1 MMTKLRVR
9 AIDLGARD
17 MRWQV
22 RLSAREIALEPED
35 IEHFELG
42 SEDYEAEIFLDRVAQ
57 IPRGELRH
65 LHAGE
70 HESVR

>member
-1 MMTKLRVR
+1 MLTKLRAR

-42 SEDYEAEIFLDRVAQ
+42 SEDHEAEIFLDRVAQ
-57 IPRGELRH
+57 IPRGELH
-65 LHAGE
+65 QFHAAG